1 MGGADLPVLEEQLRL
16 AQDNYE
22 DTKHLFE
29 MGAASQA
36 EVDQANQALLSA
48 QAGVEAAR
56 AGLSSAQAGIQSAQ
70 VGVNSAQ
77 YQLSLYNM
85 TAPISGVVEAVN
97 LTLNNFASSG
107 RGWPSSS
114 PTAATRR
121 SPSTSPTR
129 CARP

>member
-1 MGGADLPVLEEQLRL
+1 MRIPSTSLRW
-16 AQDNYE
+16 A
-22 DTKHLFE
+22 
-29 MGAASQA
+29 AASQA

-56 AGLSSAQAGIQSAQ
+56 AGLSSARRGSSPPR

-97 LTLNNFASSG
+97 LTLNNFAASG
-107 RGWPSSS
+107 TGGLCHLQRQQ
-114 PTAATRR
+114 
-121 SPSTSPTR
+121 
-129 CARP
+129 